1 MKTMMIGSGLA
12 ALLLVAAAEA
22 QPTYLR
28 PPREIRQVLDA
39 PATPVALPSPTGDA
53 TLLARVL
60 YYPPIS
66 DLSEPLL
73 RLAGVRIN
81 PRNNGVHGVS
91 YYVAFWLKALP
102 DGKEVPVELPTG
114 ARAGYVVWNARGTAF
129 AFVNYTSTAVELW
142 VCDVASAKARRISG
156 IQLNPVLGYAIG
168 WMPDQANLLVKTV
181 PSGRRS
187 PPEEP
192 AAPLGPRIEES
203 GAVRVA
209 SSTYEARDLL
219 HTPHDADLFEYYAT
233 CQLALVNL
241 ATDGVTPIGTPGVL
255 GKVIPA
261 PGGTHLLVE
270 RIHRPYS
277 FLRPYERFPYDVELM
292 DAKGRKRATIAR
304 LPLAEQVPVNGVR
317 TGPRGHAWR
326 SSAPATLIWTEAL
339 DDGDTYKKVPFHDR
353 VMMQPVGGAAV
364 ELARTRQRFAGLQW
378 IGQAG
383 LALLSEADLDK
394 HWKRTLLLD
403 ADRRATPAR
412 VVWDLSSDDLY
423 GDPGGP
429 IYRQMPNGAWV
440 VRAHDG
446 AIFTSGYGASQ
457 EGNRPFMDRVD
468 LASLK
473 TTRLFRSDKESIES
487 FLGWVDPAAGTFL
500 TRRES
505 PSDPPNLFLRTLG
518 AEASGN
524 VAAGEARVT
533 STSRPLT
540 RFTDPTPQ
548 LRKISKKLVTFHR
561 EDGVQLSF
569 TLYLPP
575 GYKPG
580 TRLPTVLWAYPLDY
594 TDPSVAGQ
602 VSGSSKT
609 FTTLVGASPVFL
621 ALEGYAV
628 LNNVSMPVVGPT
640 ETAYDTFIEQ
650 IIANAKATID
660 KAVEMGVTDRDR
672 VGVMGHSHGAL
683 MTANLLAWSDLFR
696 AGVARS
702 GAYNHT
708 LRPFAFQNERRS
720 LYKARDTYLK
730 LSPLLHADRI
740 DEPLLLIH
748 GERDANPGTVPLQ
761 SEKLF
766 EAVRGVG
773 GTVRLVMLPD
783 ESHGYQA
790 RESNEQVL
798 YEMVSW
804 FDRYVKHARPRPRQ
818 GELKQAASSKP

>member
-1 MKTMMIGSGLA
+1 MKSSMIGSSLA
-12 ALLLVAAAEA
+12 ILLFVAAAEA

-28 PPREIRQVLDA
+28 PPREIREVLDA

-53 TLLARVL
+53 VLLARVL

-102 DGKEVPVELPTG
+102 DGKEVPVVLPAG
-114 ARAGYVVWNARGTAF
+114 ARAGNVVWNAKGTAF
-129 AFVNYTSTAVELW
+129 AFVNYGSTAVELW
-142 VCDVASAKARRISG
+142 VCDVATARPRRISG
-156 IQLNPVLGYAIG
+156 VQLNPVLGYAIS
-168 WMPDQANLLVKTV
+168 WMPDQTNLLVKTV
-181 PSGRRS
+181 PSRRPA

-192 AAPLGPRIEES
+192 RAPIGPRIEES
-203 GAVRVA
+203 GDVRVA

-219 HTPHDADLFEYYAT
+219 RTPHDADLFEYYAT
-233 CQLALVNL
+233 CQLARVNF
-241 ATDGVTPIGTPGVL
+241 ATDEVTPIGTPSVL

-261 PGGTHLLVE
+261 PGGARLLVE
-270 RIHRPYS
+270 RIRRPYS
-277 FLRPYERFPYDVELM
+277 FQRPYERFPYDVELL
-292 DAKGRKRATIAR
+292 DAGGRKLATIAR
-304 LPLAEQVPVNGVR
+304 LPLAEQVPVNGVP
-317 TGPRGHAWR
+317 TGPRGHGWR
-326 SSAPATLIWTEAL
+326 STAPATLIWAEAL
-339 DDGDTYKKVPFHDR
+339 DDGDTYKKVPSHDR

-364 ELARTRQRFAGLQW
+364 ELAKTRQRFAGLQW
-378 IGQAG
+378 IEQAG
-383 LALLSEADLDK
+383 LALLTETDLDK
-394 HWKRTLLLD
+394 HWKRTVLLD
-403 ADRRATPAR
+403 VDRRTIPAR

-423 GDPGGP
+423 RDPGGP
-429 IYRQMPNGAWV
+429 IYRQLPNGAWV

-446 AIFTSGYGASQ
+446 AICTSGYGASQ
-457 EGNRPFMDRVD
+457 EGNRPFLDRVD
-468 LASLK
+468 LATLK
-473 TTRLFRSDKESIES
+473 TTRLFRSDHESIES

-518 AEASGN
+518 AEVSGN
-524 VAAGEARVT
+524 VAAGEASVA

-575 GYKPG
+575 GYRPG

-594 TDPSVAGQ
+594 TDPRVAGQ
-602 VSGSSKT
+602 VTGSSKT

-650 IIANAKATID
+650 IIANAKAAID
-660 KAVEMGVTDRDR
+660 EAVEMGVTDRDR

-683 MTANLLAWSDLFR
+683 MTTNLLAWSDLFR

-720 LYKARDTYLK
+720 LYQARDTYLK

-804 FDRYVKHARPRPRQ
+804 FDRYVKHARPRPRR
-818 GELKQAASSKP
+818 GESKQAASSKP